1 MKNRKVRNVILIII
15 LVVAELFFV
24 FVAPRLWGVEK
35 AYQAWGYL
43 HIVMACLLLLIQ
55 YIDKRKDR

>member
-1 MKNRKVRNVILIII
+1 MILIII

>member
-1 MKNRKVRNVILIII
+1 MNNRKVRNVILIII
-15 LVVAELFFV
+15 LVVTELFFI
-24 FVAPRLWGVEK
+24 FLAPGLWGAEK

-55 YIDKRKDR
+55 YIDKRKDK